1 MAYPTAIIKGRQTAQ
16 LEQPVVLFL
25 IGARFNKLRTFPKW
39 LWFARTMPAMLGELE
54 KNPEAGLLWHR
65 VYLSG
70 RTTLVQQYW
79 KSFDHLLAYSSDK
92 NAEHQPAWARY
103 MRELANDG
111 SIRHLARDL
120 SDRTRQVRMRLRQH
134 AAVRTRRR
142 DAAGACDRA
151 ADAGQATVLNGGL
164 DAVRCGL
171 TGYFD
176 SHAPDRAMTRTRM

>member
-39 LWFARTMPAMLGELE
+39 LWFARTMPAMLAELE

-111 SIRHLARDL
+111 SIGIWHETYLIEPGKFECVYGNMPPFGLGAA
-120 SDRTRQVRMRLRQH
+120 TRLVPATGRLMQAKQRFST
-134 AAVRTRRR
+134 AA
-142 DAAGACDRA
+142 
-151 ADAGQATVLNGGL
+151 
-164 DAVRCGL
+164 
-171 TGYFD
+171 
-176 SHAPDRAMTRTRM
+176 